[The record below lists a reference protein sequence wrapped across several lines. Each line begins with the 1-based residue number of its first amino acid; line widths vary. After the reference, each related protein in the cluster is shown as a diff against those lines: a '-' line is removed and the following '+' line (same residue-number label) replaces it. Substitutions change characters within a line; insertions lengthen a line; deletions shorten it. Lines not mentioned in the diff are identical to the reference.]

1 MQYFLLSVAFA
12 VSRYPKFVTLAL
24 ILRSVFHF
32 TCVLRLLPLMH
43 ILNQHSLS
51 LPIQHAWLLSCSFFY
66 IICPSNNRRPDV
78 HDENEAVPLLL
89 LSNLFVHILSNRLG
103 WFQLFRIF
111 ILYPSFEAER

>member
-32 TCVLRLLPLMH
+32 TCVLPLMH

-66 IICPSNNRRPDV
+66 IICLSNNRRPDV
-78 HDENEAVPLLL
+78 HDKDEAVPFKLL
-89 LSNLFVHILSNRLG
+89 LSNIFVHILSNGYSG

-111 ILYPSFEAER
+111 IVYSSFEAER

>member
-32 TCVLRLLPLMH
+32 TCVLPLMH

-66 IICPSNNRRPDV
+66 LICLRPDV
-78 HDENEAVPLLL
+78 HDKNEAVPLLL
-89 LSNLFVHILSNRLG
+89 LSNLFVHILSNSYSGRG

-111 ILYPSFEAER
+111 ILYSSFEAER